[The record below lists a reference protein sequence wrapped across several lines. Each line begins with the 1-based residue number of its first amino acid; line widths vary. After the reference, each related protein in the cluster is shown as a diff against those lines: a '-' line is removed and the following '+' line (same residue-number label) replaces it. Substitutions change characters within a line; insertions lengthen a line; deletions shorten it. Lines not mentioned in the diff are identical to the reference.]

1 MKKCVA
7 FSLYARIM
15 EERSTNHSLP
25 ALSFFF
31 KRRSAV
37 VKEEFLFISAV
48 FVVVV
53 VVVLLSGTSPGQC
66 SSLLPL

>member
-1 MKKCVA
+1 MKQCVA
-7 FSLYARIM
+7 FPLDVRIM
-15 EERSTNHSLP
+15 GQRSTNHSLP
-25 ALSFFF
+25 ALFFS

-53 VVVLLSGTSPGQC
+53 VVLLSGTSQGQC
-66 SSLLPL
+66 STLLPL

>member
-15 EERSTNHSLP
+15 GERSTKHSLP
-25 ALSFFF
+25 ALFFS

-53 VVVLLSGTSPGQC
+53 VVLLSGTSPGQC
-66 SSLLPL
+66 STLLPL